1 MSGRWI
7 FHAKLIIIAV
17 QILKEDMMRAV
28 DIIRKK
34 RDGEKLSRDEI
45 RFFIDK
51 FVGGEI
57 PDYQMSAFLMAVF
70 FRSMDFE
77 ETTALT
83 DAMMHSGTVLDFS
96 DVPAPKVDKHST
108 GGVGDKI
115 SLPLAPLVASCGV
128 AVPMISGRAL
138 GHTGGTLDKLESIPG
153 FRTDLSPDEFH
164 EAISRIGVAI
174 IGQTEDIVPADRR
187 MYALRDVTATVE
199 SIPLISSSIMSKKLA
214 EGIDGLVL
222 DVKTGS
228 GAFMRNY
235 DDALKLAQ
243 TMVAIGKGMNRKVT
257 ALITNMNQPLGRM
270 VGNAVEVLESV
281 EVLQNSGPHDV
292 RELTLALGARM
303 LLIAGVS
310 DTLEDALDLL
320 EKKLSTGEAYEK
332 WVQMVENQGGDPN
345 AIFKPDFI
353 ETKYGD
359 VVASDREGILQ
370 RFDTLQVGLA
380 ASVLGAGREKAED
393 VVDHKVGIVVLKK
406 VGDRVDKGE
415 PVFEV
420 MGNNKDRMARAIE
433 LLKSSFEVGE
443 AQPESQPLIFEV
455 VD

>member
-1 MSGRWI
+1 
-7 FHAKLIIIAV
+7 
-17 QILKEDMMRAV
+17 MMRAV

-34 RDGEKLSRDEI
+34 RDGEKLSREEI
-45 RFFIDK
+45 RFFIEK
-51 FVGGEI
+51 FVDGEI

-96 DVPAPKVDKHST
+96 DIPVPKVDKHST

-164 EAISRIGVAI
+164 EAISKVGVAI

-345 AIFKPDFI
+345 SIFKPDFI
-353 ETKYGD
+353 GTKYGD

-370 RFDTLQVGLA
+370 RFDTLQIGLA

-420 MGNNKDRMARAIE
+420 RGNDRDRMARAIE
-433 LLKSSFEVGE
+433 LLKSSFEVGD
-443 AQPESQPLIFEV
+443 AHPESQPLIFEV
-455 VD
+455 ID

>member
-1 MSGRWI
+1 
-7 FHAKLIIIAV
+7 
-17 QILKEDMMRAV
+17 MMRAV

-164 EAISRIGVAI
+164 EAISRVGVAI

-420 MGNNKDRMARAIE
+420 RGNDKDRMARAIE